1 MSQLSLPLKLQDH
14 AVFDT
19 FWPIGNEPLLA
30 FLSDLCDRRAGP
42 GCWLWGKS
50 AVGKSHLLQAVCERI
65 GDQSVFLPMQML
77 RSAGPGVLDGMAE
90 RQFVCLDDIGLVAG
104 DPDWER
110 ALFGLFESVMQR
122 RSLLLVAAQAPPR
135 ETGFALPDLASRFSL
150 LPAFAIRAL
159 AEEQKQAA
167 LKHRAK
173 YRGLELPDKT
183 ARFLTTH
190 SRRDM
195 ASLYG
200 LLDRLASEA
209 VRERR
214 RLTIPF
220 VKNVMR
226 VDAP

>member
-1 MSQLSLPLKLQDH
+1 MSQLSLPLKLKDH

-30 FLSDLCDRRAGP
+30 FLSDLCDQGNGP
-42 GCWLWGKS
+42 GCWLWGK
-50 AVGKSHLLQAVCERI
+50 AATGKSHLLQAVCDRI
-65 GDQSVFLPMQML
+65 GDQSVFLPMEML
-77 RSAGPGVLDGMAE
+77 QHAGPAALEGMAE
-90 RQFVCLDDIGLVAG
+90 RRFVCLDDIDLVAG

-122 RSLLLVAAQAPPR
+122 GSLILVAAQAPPR
-135 ETGFALPDLASRFSL
+135 ETGFALPDLASRFAL
-150 LPAFAIRAL
+150 LPAFALRAL
-159 AEEQKQAA
+159 EEEQKQAA
-167 LKHRAK
+167 LKHRAR
-173 YRGLELPDKT
+173 YRGLELPSET
-183 ARFLTTH
+183 ARFLTIH

-209 VRERR
+209 VREQR

-220 VKNVMR
+220 VKNVMS
-226 VDAP
+226 DESQ